1 MTAFEADCSDSVR
14 SSFFPS
20 YSGVLGPKQTS
31 LPLSLTN
38 PKRRLSKADHKT
50 VLTTKQ
56 FWLHCRHT
64 TCLMSAVYYLAVMG
78 TSWKKSIAL
87 QSPTKFSKVL
97 YPLQRFSSAIIH
109 YSYTVEHKKI
119 QTEYLKNSK
128 IQT

>member
-50 VLTTKQ
+50 VLAA
-56 FWLHCRHT
+56 LPSYHMPHECGILSGCHG
-64 TCLMSAVYYLAVMG
+64 YLLEEINCAP
-78 TSWKKSIAL
+78 I
-87 QSPTKFSKVL
+87 PD
-97 YPLQRFSSAIIH
+97 
-109 YSYTVEHKKI
+109 
-119 QTEYLKNSK
+119 
-128 IQT
+128 